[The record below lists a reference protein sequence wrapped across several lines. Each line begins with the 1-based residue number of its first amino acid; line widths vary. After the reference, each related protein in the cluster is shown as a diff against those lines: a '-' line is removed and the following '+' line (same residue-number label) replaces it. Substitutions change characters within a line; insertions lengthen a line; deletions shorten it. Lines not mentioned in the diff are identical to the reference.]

1 MTDLHRLAA
10 PLWAIR
16 MEIEKEVGELTSI
29 QQRLDGFFG
38 GPADRD
44 EEIAL
49 LADLYHRLITLTGT
63 NQRVLETLYDLT
75 SLTDEFRQNIAE

>member
-1 MTDLHRLAA
+1 MNDLHRLTA

-16 MEIEKEVGELTSI
+16 LEIEKEVGELTSI
-29 QQRLDGFFG
+29 QQRLDGFFAA
-38 GPADRD
+38 PADRD

-75 SLTDEFRQNIAE
+75 SLTDELRQNKPA

>member
-1 MTDLHRLAA
+1 MTELRRLAA

-16 MEIEKEVGELTSI
+16 VEIEKEVRELTSV
-29 QQRLDGFFG
+29 QQRLDAMFAAG
-38 GPADRD
+38 ADRE

-49 LADLYHRLITLTGT
+49 LADLYQRLITLTGT

-75 SLTDEFRQNIAE
+75 SLTDELRQSKPA